1 MPAGADEVKVDV
13 QKGLTDDDRIA
24 YSNQRLEAG
33 ALHVDGTEPD
43 VNQNPIA
50 LRSLD
55 DVCMMGVRHQLNR
68 AVTGGEYG
76 TRTWDDAEAATQ
88 KAFTERLV
96 VNGFLRDELTVDG
109 GMKNEA
115 IQGDDLAMGDSRA
128 LVGAFRR
135 GRLHV
140 SRTEGSTH

>member
-1 MPAGADEVKVDV
+1 
-13 QKGLTDDDRIA
+13 
-24 YSNQRLEAG
+24 
-33 ALHVDGTEPD
+33 
-43 VNQNPIA
+43 
-50 LRSLD
+50 
-55 DVCMMGVRHQLNR
+55 MMGVRHQLNR
-68 AVTGGEYG
+68 AVTGSEHGA
-76 TRTWDDAEAATQ
+76 RIWDDAEAATQ

-96 VNGFLRDELTVDG
+96 VNGFLRDEPTIDRS
-109 GMKNEA
+109 MKNEA